1 MNGEIPEWVTRT
13 FPGALGSLVSMLFIR
28 DTPVRR
34 LGMFAAGAALAYFA
48 TPWTMK
54 ALDLD
59 AGFTGFLLGL
69 FGMVAVSKAFE
80 TWQALEWTAI
90 VRDFLRKLFGLPPK
104 D

>member
-1 MNGEIPEWVTRT
+1 MNGEVPEWITRV
-13 FPGALGSLVSMLFIR
+13 FPGALGSLVSMLFIK

-34 LGMFAAGAALAYFA
+34 LGMFAAGATLAYFA

-69 FGMVAVSKAFE
+69 FGMVVVSKAFE
-80 TWQALEWTAI
+80 TWHALELTTI
-90 VRDFLRKLFGLPPK
+90 LRDFLRKIFGLAPK
-104 D
+104 E